1 MKVFAIVLSILFL
14 SGCTHH
20 SISDVSLLENPN
32 TEMQKRT
39 QLQDFPMHLD
49 AERECYKT
57 REVNAIRTT
66 CSNKGRIIR
75 TVELFKEKGLN
86 PIPAQE
92 NADAPKMTVKVES
105 ISTFLESTTGVI
117 NILTLGL
124 SPLYHYDDYVVI
136 YTDKANDVHIEETV
150 RVSSYSS
157 WFSLFMDNP
166 KGLAEGDIKGRA
178 EKNLVRSVID
188 KAKI

>member
-1 MKVFAIVLSILFL
+1 MKALALTLAVLFL
-14 SGCTHH
+14 TGCTHH

-32 TEMQKRT
+32 PEIKQNTK
-39 QLQDFPMHLD
+39 LKDFPMHLD
-49 AERECYKT
+49 AERECYET
-57 REVNAIRTT
+57 REANAIRTT

-92 NADAPKMTVKVES
+92 NTDAPKMTVKVES

-124 SPLYHYDDYVVI
+124 SPLYHYDDYVVT
-136 YTDKANDVHIEETV
+136 YTDKANDIHIEETV
-150 RVSSYSS
+150 RVSSYNS

-166 KGLAEGDIKGRA
+166 KGLGEGDIKGRA
-178 EKNLVRSVID
+178 EKNLVRSVIEE
-188 KAKI
+188 AKI